1 MRISDW
7 SAVVCSSDLLGHA
20 RAIEEAG
27 ADIIAV
33 EQPIDRADARKPDLL
48 ARIVD
53 QDEVAM
59 DDVGIGPRVE
69 FRDEAGQHRGPEQIV
84 VRGPA
89 VQCTARRGKAVVE
102 RRGQADVRIERSEEH
117 TSELQSL
124 MRISYA

>member
-1 MRISDW
+1 MRGAPARQAAAMFAIEVEILVQRDERETPRG
-7 SAVVCSSDLLGHA
+7 AQPEVIILDAEQPGVIAAQRLGHA

-69 FRDEAGQHRGPEQIV
+69 LDRKSTRLNSSH
-84 VRGPA
+84 
-89 VQCTARRGKAVVE
+89 
-102 RRGQADVRIERSEEH
+102 
-117 TSELQSL
+117 
-124 MRISYA
+124 